1 MIAGIMGNDPEIR
14 YSPAGIAIARFTLKH
29 HSEQSE
35 AGMKRQV
42 LCNIGVIASGSELQR
57 TVQQLK
63 TGEGIRVIGFLARA
77 NNRHGESRLILH
89 AEQIDR
95 M

>member
-29 HSEQSE
+29 RSEQSE

-42 LCNIGVIASGSELQR
+42 LCNIGVIASGNELQR

-63 TGEGIRVIGFLARA
+63 TGEGIRVSGFLARA
-77 NNRHGESRLILH
+77 NNRLGESRLILH

-95 M
+95 L